1 MMNLAEYRRTATRL
15 ADYLPW
21 AALAGSGVVLNKDG
35 SFQRTAKFRGPDL
48 DSSVAAELV
57 AVAGRINNALRR
69 LGSGWSIF
77 VEAQRS
83 EAATYPESL
92 FPDPASALVDAERK
106 AAFEE
111 AGAHFVSGYFLTFLW
126 LPPAEESARAETW
139 LYEGRELSGVNPW
152 ELQRGFVDRT
162 DRVLA
167 LLDGFMPEC
176 RWLDDPETLTY
187 LHSTISTNRHR
198 VRVPEVPMHLDA
210 LLADQPL
217 TGGLEPRLGDQHL
230 RVLTIIGFPTATTPG
245 LLDEMN
251 RLAFPYRWSTRAIL
265 LDKLAATKLLTR
277 IRRQWFAKRK
287 SIAAIVKEV
296 MTNEQSALV
305 DTDASNKAA
314 DADMALQELGQD
326 MAGMAYVTATITVWD
341 ADPRIA
347 DEKLRLA
354 EKVVQGRDF
363 TAMAETVN
371 AVDAWLGS
379 LPGHA
384 YANVRQP
391 PISTLN
397 LAHMIPLSAVWAGP
411 ERNDHLGA
419 PPLLFGKTEGS
430 TPFRLSLHIGDVGHT
445 LVVGPTGAG
454 KSVLLALMALQFRRY
469 ANAQVF
475 AFDFGGSIRAA
486 ALAMGG
492 NWHDLG
498 SGLTD
503 GSDASVS
510 LQPLSRID
518 DAYERSWAADW
529 IGAILA
535 REGVAVT
542 PEVKEHIWTALSSL
556 ASAPSGER
564 TITGLAVLLQSNDL
578 KQALRPYCVGGPYG
592 RLLDAETEHLGA
604 ADVQAFEIE
613 GLVGTGAA
621 PAVLSYLFHRIGDR
635 LDGRPTLLIIDEG
648 WLALDDDGFSGQLRE
663 WLKTLRKKNA
673 SVIFATQSL
682 SDIDG
687 SAIAPAI
694 IESCPTRL
702 LLPNE
707 RAIEP
712 QITAIYR
719 RFGLNDRQIEILA
732 RATPKRDYYCQSRR
746 GNRLFELGLS
756 EVGLALCAASSKSDQ
771 AAIERIHAERGT
783 DIFLAAW
790 LRHRGV
796 DWAADLIPRLTNLV
810 PGPPS
815 DPEDEPA
822 PGIAS
827 QAGPQDEFSIDEE
840 FSQEEIDL

>member
-1 MMNLAEYRRTATRL
+1 MMNLAEYCRTASRL
-15 ADYLPW
+15 ADFLPW
-21 AALAGSGVVLNKDG
+21 AALVGPGIVLNKDG
-35 SFQRTAKFRGPDL
+35 SLQRTASFRGPDL
-48 DSSVAAELV
+48 DSAVAAELV
-57 AVAGRINNALRR
+57 AVASRINNAFRR

-83 EAATYPESL
+83 EAATYPDSQ
-92 FPDPASALVDAERK
+92 FPDPASGLVDAERK
-106 AAFEE
+106 ADFEE
-111 AGAHFVSGYFLTFLW
+111 EGVHFVSGYYLTFLY
-126 LPPAEESARAETW
+126 LPPAEEAARAETW
-139 LYEGRELSGVNPW
+139 LYEGRERAGIDPNEIL
-152 ELQRGFVDRT
+152 RTFTDRT

-176 RWLDDPETLTY
+176 AWLDDAETLTY
-187 LHSTISTNRHR
+187 LHSTVSTNRHR
-198 VRVPEVPMHLDA
+198 VRVPETPIYLDA

-217 TGGLEPRLGDQHL
+217 TGGLEPRLGGEHL
-230 RVLTIIGFPTATTPG
+230 RILTIIGFPTATTPG
-245 LLDEMN
+245 LLDDLN

-265 LDKLAATKLLTR
+265 LDKTDATKLLTK

-287 SIAAIVKEV
+287 SIAAILKEV
-296 MTNEQSALV
+296 MTNEASALV
-305 DTDASNKAA
+305 DTDAANKAA

-326 MAGMAYVTATITVWD
+326 VAGMAYVTATIAVWD
-341 ADPRIA
+341 ADARVA
-347 DEKLRLA
+347 DEKLRLV
-354 EKVVQGRDF
+354 EKVIQGRDF
-363 TAMAETVN
+363 TAMMETVN

-411 ERNDHLGA
+411 EGDEHFGA
-419 PPLLFGKTEGS
+419 PPLLYGKTEGS
-430 TPFRLSLHIGDVGHT
+430 TPFRLSLHVGDVGHT

-469 ANAQVF
+469 DRSQVF

-492 NWHDLG
+492 DWHDLG
-498 SGLTD
+498 GGLTE

-510 LQPLSRID
+510 LQPLARIHD
-518 DAYERSWAADW
+518 TYERAWAADW
-529 IGAILA
+529 IVAILM
-535 REGVAVT
+535 REGITIT
-542 PEVKEHIWTALSSL
+542 PEAKEHIWTALTSL
-556 ASAPSGER
+556 ASAQVEER
-564 TITGLAVLLQSNDL
+564 TITGLSVLLQSNDL

-592 RLLDAETEHLGA
+592 RLLDAEAEHLGSA
-604 ADVQAFEIE
+604 AVQAFEIE
-613 GLVGTGAA
+613 GLVGRGAA

-635 LDGRPTLLIIDEG
+635 LDGRPTMLIIDEG
-648 WLALDDDGFSGQLRE
+648 WLALDDEGFAGQLRE

-682 SDIDG
+682 SDVDN
-687 SAIAPAI
+687 SSIAPAI
-694 IESCPTRL
+694 IESCSTRL

-719 RFGLNDRQIEILA
+719 RFGLNDRQVEILA

-771 AAIERIHAERGT
+771 TLIANLVAEHGREG
-783 DIFLAAW
+783 FLAAW
-790 LRHRGV
+790 LRARDAG
-796 DWAADLIPRLTNLV
+796 WAADLIPNF
-810 PGPPS
+810 P
-815 DPEDEPA
+815 
-822 PGIAS
+822 
-827 QAGPQDEFSIDEE
+827 QAEKETMP
-840 FSQEEIDL
+840 

>member
-1 MMNLAEYRRTATRL
+1 MLNLAEYRRNAQRL

-21 AALAGSGVVLNKDG
+21 VALVAEGVVLNKDG
-35 SFQRTAKFRGPDL
+35 SFQRTARFRGPDL
-48 DSSVAAELV
+48 DSAVAAELV
-57 AVAGRINNALRR
+57 AVAGRINNAFRR

-77 VEAQRS
+77 VEAQRH
-83 EAATYPESL
+83 EASTYPNSI
-92 FPDPASALVDAERK
+92 FPDPASAIVDAERK
-106 AAFEE
+106 ADFEE
-111 AGAHFVSGYFLTFLW
+111 AGAHFVSGYFLTFLF
-126 LPPAEESARAETW
+126 LPPAEEAARAETW
-139 LYEGRELSGVNPW
+139 LYEGREQSGVDPH
-152 ELQRGFVDRT
+152 EILRAFTDRT

-176 RWLDDPETLTY
+176 AWLDNGETLTY
-187 LHSTISTNRHR
+187 LHSTVSTKRHR
-198 VRVPEVPMHLDA
+198 VRVPETPVYLDA

-217 TGGLEPRLGDQHL
+217 TGGLEPRLGDQHV
-230 RVLTIIGFPTATTPG
+230 RVLTIVGFPTSTTPG
-245 LLDEMN
+245 LLDDLN
-251 RLAFPYRWSTRAIL
+251 RLAFTYRWSTRAIL
-265 LDKLAATKLLTR
+265 LDKTDATKLLTR

-287 SIAAIVKEV
+287 SVAAILKEV
-296 MTNEQSALV
+296 MTNEASVLV
-305 DTDASNKAA
+305 DTDAANKAA
-314 DADMALQELGQD
+314 DADMALQELGAD
-326 MAGMAYVTATITVWD
+326 VAGMAYVTATITVWD
-341 ADPRIA
+341 ADPRLA
-347 DEKLRLA
+347 QEKLRLV
-354 EKVVQGRDF
+354 EKVIQGRDF
-363 TAMAETVN
+363 TAMIETVN

-411 ERNDHLGA
+411 ERNEHLGA
-419 PPLLFGKTEGS
+419 PPLLYGKTEGS
-430 TPFRLSLHIGDVGHT
+430 TPFRLSLHVGDVGHT

-469 ANAQVF
+469 EHAQVF

-492 NWHDLG
+492 DWHDLG
-498 SGLTD
+498 GGLTEGD
-503 GSDASVS
+503 EFSVS
-510 LQPLSRID
+510 LQPLARIHD
-518 DAYERSWAADW
+518 TYERAWAADW
-529 IGAILA
+529 IVAILM
-535 REGVAVT
+535 RECVAIT
-542 PEVKEHIWTALSSL
+542 PEVKEHLWTALTSL
-556 ASAPSGER
+556 ASAPVEER
-564 TITGLAVLLQSNDL
+564 TITGLCVLLQSNDL

-592 RLLDAETEHLGA
+592 RLLDAETEHLGS

-621 PAVLSYLFHRIGDR
+621 PAVLAYLFHRIGDR
-635 LDGRPTLLIIDEG
+635 LDGRPTMLIIDEG
-648 WLALDDDGFSGQLRE
+648 WLALDDEGFAGQLRE

-682 SDIDG
+682 SDIDN

-707 RAIEP
+707 RAVEP

-732 RATPKRDYYCQSRR
+732 RAAPKRDYYCQSRR

-771 AAIERIHAERGT
+771 TLIAQIVAEHGREG
-783 DIFLAAW
+783 FLTAW
-790 LRHRGV
+790 LTARDAGWAV
-796 DWAADLIPRLTNLV
+796 DLL
-810 PGPPS
+810 PS
-815 DPEDEPA
+815 
-822 PGIAS
+822 
-827 QAGPQDEFSIDEE
+827 FSIPLTAEE
-840 FSQEEIDL
+840 LQP

>member
-1 MMNLAEYRRTATRL
+1 MMNLAEYRRTASRL

-21 AALAGSGVVLNKDG
+21 VALVAEGVVLNKDG
-35 SFQRTAKFRGPDL
+35 SFQRTARFRGPDL
-48 DSSVAAELV
+48 DSAVAAELV
-57 AVAGRINNALRR
+57 AVAGRINNAFRR

-77 VEAQRS
+77 VEAVRL
-83 EAATYPESL
+83 AAQHYPEST
-92 FPDPASALVDAERK
+92 FPDLASSLVDAERK
-106 AAFEE
+106 AEFEE
-111 AGAHFVSGYFLTFLW
+111 EGAHFESRYFLTFLY
-126 LPPAEESARAETW
+126 LPPAEEAARTEAW
-139 LYEGRELSGVNPW
+139 LYEGRERSGVDPH
-152 ELQRGFVDRT
+152 EILRAFTDRT

-176 RWLDDPETLTY
+176 RWLDDGETLTY
-187 LHSTISTNRHR
+187 LHSTVSTNRHR
-198 VRVPEVPMHLDA
+198 VRMPETPVYLDA
-210 LLADQPL
+210 LLADEPL

-230 RVLTIIGFPTATTPG
+230 RLLTIIGFPTATTPG
-245 LLDEMN
+245 LLDDLN

-265 LDKLAATKLLTR
+265 LDKTDATRLLTK

-287 SIAAIVKEV
+287 SIAAILKEV

-305 DTDASNKAA
+305 DTDAANKAA
-314 DADMALQELGQD
+314 DADMALQELGAD
-326 MAGMAYVTATITVWD
+326 VAGMAYVTATIAVWD
-341 ADPRIA
+341 ADPRLA
-347 DEKLRLA
+347 DEKLRLV
-354 EKVVQGRDF
+354 EKVIQGRDF
-363 TAMAETVN
+363 TAMIETVN

-391 PISTLN
+391 PVSTLN

-411 ERNDHLGA
+411 ERDEHFDA
-419 PPLLFGKTEGS
+419 PPLLYGRTEGS
-430 TPFRLSLHIGDVGHT
+430 TPFRFSLHVGDVGHT

-469 ANAQVF
+469 QNAQVF

-492 NWHDLG
+492 DWHDLG
-498 SGLTD
+498 GGLTE
-503 GSDASVS
+503 GSGTSVS
-510 LQPLSRID
+510 LQPLGRIED
-518 DAYERSWAADW
+518 TYERAWAADW
-529 IGAILA
+529 LVAILM
-535 REGVAVT
+535 RENIAIT
-542 PEVKEHIWTALSSL
+542 PEVKEHLWTALTSL
-556 ASAPSGER
+556 SSAPVDER
-564 TITGLAVLLQSNDL
+564 TITGLCVLLQSNDL

-592 RLLDAETEHLGA
+592 RLLDAEGEHLGS

-621 PAVLSYLFHRIGDR
+621 PAVLAYLFHRIGDR

-648 WLALDDDGFSGQLRE
+648 WLALDDEGFAGQLRE

-682 SDIDG
+682 SDIDN

-756 EVGLALCAASSKSDQ
+756 EVGLALCAASAKSDQ
-771 AAIERIHAERGT
+771 ALIARLVAEHGRDG
-783 DIFLAAW
+783 FLAAW
-790 LRHRGV
+790 LNARDV
-796 DWAADLIPRLTNLV
+796 AWAADLV
-810 PGPPS
+810 P
-815 DPEDEPA
+815 DF
-822 PGIAS
+822 
-827 QAGPQDEFSIDEE
+827 PQTAKET
-840 FSQEEIDL
+840 

>member
-1 MMNLAEYRRTATRL
+1 MMNLAEYRRSASRL

-21 AALAGSGVVLNKDG
+21 VALAAEGVVLNKDG
-35 SFQRTAKFRGPDL
+35 SFQRTARFRGPDL
-48 DSSVAAELV
+48 DSAVAAELV
-57 AVAGRINNALRR
+57 AVAGRINNAFRR

-77 VEAQRS
+77 VEAQRH
-83 EAATYPESL
+83 EAATYPDSVL
-92 FPDPASALVDAERK
+92 PDPASGLVDAERK
-106 AAFEE
+106 ADFEE
-111 AGAHFVSGYFLTFLW
+111 EGVHFVSGYFLTFLY
-126 LPPAEESARAETW
+126 LPPAEEAARAETW
-139 LYEGRELSGVNPW
+139 LYEGRERAGVDPN
-152 ELQRGFVDRT
+152 EILRAFTDRT

-176 RWLDDPETLTY
+176 AWLGDGETLTY
-187 LHSTISTNRHR
+187 LHSTVSTKRHR
-198 VRVPEVPMHLDA
+198 VRVPETPVYLDA

-217 TGGLEPRLGDQHL
+217 TGGLEPRLGDEHL
-230 RVLTIIGFPTATTPG
+230 RVLTVVGFPTATTPG
-245 LLDEMN
+245 LLDDLN
-251 RLAFPYRWSTRAIL
+251 RMAFPYRWSTRAIL
-265 LDKLAATKLLTR
+265 LDKTDATKLLTK

-287 SIAAIVKEV
+287 SIAAILKEV
-296 MTNEQSALV
+296 MTNEASALV
-305 DTDASNKAA
+305 DTDAANKAA

-326 MAGMAYVTATITVWD
+326 VAGMAYVTATIIVWD
-341 ADPRIA
+341 ADPRLA
-347 DEKLRLA
+347 DEKLRLV
-354 EKVVQGRDF
+354 EKVIQGRDF
-363 TAMAETVN
+363 TAMNETVN

-391 PISTLN
+391 PVSTLN

-411 ERNDHLGA
+411 ERDEHFGA
-419 PPLLFGKTEGS
+419 PPLLYGKTEGS
-430 TPFRLSLHIGDVGHT
+430 TPFRLSLHVGDVGHT

-469 ANAQVF
+469 ENSQVF

-492 NWHDLG
+492 DWHDLG
-498 SGLTD
+498 GGLTE

-510 LQPLSRID
+510 LQPLARIHD
-518 DAYERSWAADW
+518 TYERAWAADW
-529 IGAILA
+529 IVAILM
-535 REGVAVT
+535 REGIAIT
-542 PEVKEHIWTALSSL
+542 PEAKEHIWTALTSL
-556 ASAPSGER
+556 ASAPVEER
-564 TITGLAVLLQSNDL
+564 TITGLSVLLQSNDL
-578 KQALRPYCVGGPYG
+578 KQALRPYCVGGAYG
-592 RLLDAETEHLGA
+592 RLLDAETEQLGRA
-604 ADVQAFEIE
+604 AVQAFEIE

-621 PAVLSYLFHRIGDR
+621 PAVLAYLFHRIGDR
-635 LDGRPTLLIIDEG
+635 LDGRPTMLIIDEG
-648 WLALDDDGFSGQLRE
+648 WMALDDDGFAGQLRE

-687 SAIAPAI
+687 SNIAPAI

-771 AAIERIHAERGT
+771 TLIANLVAEHGREG
-783 DIFLAAW
+783 FLAAW
-790 LRHRGV
+790 LRARDAG
-796 DWAADLIPRLTNLV
+796 WAADLIPTF
-810 PGPPS
+810 PTAAKES
-815 DPEDEPA
+815 
-822 PGIAS
+822 
-827 QAGPQDEFSIDEE
+827 
-840 FSQEEIDL
+840 

>member
-1 MMNLAEYRRTATRL
+1 MMNLSEYRRTATRL
-15 ADYLPW
+15 ADFLPW
-21 AALAGSGVVLNKDG
+21 AALVGPGIVVNKDG
-35 SFQRTAKFRGPDL
+35 SFQRTATFRGPDL
-48 DSSVAAELV
+48 DSAVAAELV
-57 AVAGRINNALRR
+57 AVAGRINNAFRR

-83 EAATYPESL
+83 EANTYPASQ
-92 FPDPASALVDAERK
+92 FPDPASGLVDEERK

-111 AGAHFVSGYFLTFLW
+111 AGTHFVSGYFLTFLY
-126 LPPAEESARAETW
+126 LPPAEDAARAETW
-139 LYEGRELSGVNPW
+139 LYEGRERNGVDPH
-152 ELQRGFVDRT
+152 EVVRGFIDRT
-162 DRVLA
+162 NRVLA

-187 LHSTISTNRHR
+187 LHSTVSTNRHR
-198 VRVPEVPMHLDA
+198 VRVPETPVYLDA
-210 LLADQPL
+210 LLTDQPL
-217 TGGLEPRLGDQHL
+217 TGGLEPRLGDRHL

-245 LLDEMN
+245 LLDDLN

-265 LDKLAATKLLTR
+265 LDKTDATKLLTK

-287 SIAAIVKEV
+287 SIAAILKEV
-296 MTNEQSALV
+296 MTNEASALV
-305 DTDASNKAA
+305 DTDAANKAA
-314 DADMALQELGQD
+314 DADMALQELGAD
-326 MAGMAYVTATITVWD
+326 AAGMAYVTATIVVWD

-354 EKVVQGRDF
+354 EKVIQGRDF
-363 TAMAETVN
+363 TAMVETVN

-411 ERNDHLGA
+411 ERDEQFDA
-419 PPLLFGKTEGS
+419 PPLLYGKTEGS
-430 TPFRLSLHIGDVGHT
+430 TPFRFSLHVGDVGHT

-469 ANAQVF
+469 DQAQVF

-492 NWHDLG
+492 DWHDLG
-498 SGLTD
+498 GGLTEGD
-503 GSDASVS
+503 EFSVS
-510 LQPLSRID
+510 LQPLARID
-518 DAYERSWAADW
+518 DTFERAWAADW
-529 IGAILA
+529 LVAILM
-535 REGVAVT
+535 REGIAIT
-542 PEVKEHIWTALSSL
+542 PEVKEYLWTALTSL
-556 ASAPSGER
+556 STAPVGER
-564 TITGLAVLLQSNDL
+564 TITGLSVLLQSNDL

-592 RLLDAETEHLGA
+592 RLLDAEIEHLGA
-604 ADVQAFEIE
+604 AGVQAFEIE

-621 PAVLSYLFHRIGDR
+621 PAALAYLFHRIGDR

-648 WLALDDDGFSGQLRE
+648 WLALDDEGFAGQLRE

-682 SDIDG
+682 SDIDN
-687 SAIAPAI
+687 SPIAPAI

-756 EVGLALCAASSKSDQ
+756 EIGLALCAASSKSDQ
-771 AAIERIHAERGT
+771 TRIAQIVAEHGRDG
-783 DIFLAAW
+783 FLAAW
-790 LRHRGV
+790 LRARDVG
-796 DWAADLIPRLTNLV
+796 WA
-810 PGPPS
+810 
-815 DPEDEPA
+815 
-822 PGIAS
+822 
-827 QAGPQDEFSIDEE
+827 
-840 FSQEEIDL
+840 IDLLPTFPTPIPQPEQETRS

>member
-1 MMNLAEYRRTATRL
+1 M
-15 ADYLPW
+15 
-21 AALAGSGVVLNKDG
+21 NKDG
-35 SFQRTAKFRGPDL
+35 SFQRTARFRGPDL
-48 DSSVAAELV
+48 DSAVAAELV
-57 AVAGRINNALRR
+57 AVAGRINNAFRR

-83 EAATYPESL
+83 EAATYPDSP
-92 FPDPASALVDAERK
+92 FPDAASGLVEEERK
-106 AAFEE
+106 ADFEE
-111 AGAHFVSGYFLTFLW
+111 AGIHFVSDYFLTILY
-126 LPPAEESARAETW
+126 LPPAEDAARAETW
-139 LYEGRELSGVNPW
+139 LYEGREQTGVDPH
-152 ELQRGFVDRT
+152 EVMRGFIDRT

-176 RWLDDPETLTY
+176 GWLDDTETLTY
-187 LHSTISTNRHR
+187 LHSTVSTKRHR
-198 VRVPEVPMHLDA
+198 VRVPETPVYLDA

-217 TGGLEPRLGDQHL
+217 TGGLEPRLGSEHL

-245 LLDEMN
+245 LLDDLN

-265 LDKLAATKLLTR
+265 LDKTDATKLLTK

-287 SIAAIVKEV
+287 SIAAILKEV
-296 MTNEQSALV
+296 LTNEASALV

-314 DADMALQELGQD
+314 DADMALQELGAD
-326 MAGMAYVTATITVWD
+326 VAGMAYVTATIVVWD
-341 ADPRIA
+341 ADPRLA
-347 DEKLRLA
+347 DEKLRLV
-354 EKVVQGRDF
+354 EKVIQGRDF
-363 TAMAETVN
+363 TAMVETVN

-411 ERNDHLGA
+411 ERDEHLGS
-419 PPLLFGKTEGS
+419 PPLLYGKTEGS
-430 TPFRLSLHIGDVGHT
+430 TPFRLSLHVGDVGHT

-469 ANAQVF
+469 ANSQVF

-492 NWHDLG
+492 DWHDLG
-498 SGLTD
+498 GGLTEGD
-503 GSDASVS
+503 DFSVS
-510 LQPLSRID
+510 LQPLARID
-518 DAYERSWAADW
+518 NTYERAWAADW
-529 IGAILA
+529 IVAILT
-535 REGVAVT
+535 REAIQIT
-542 PEVKEHIWTALSSL
+542 PEVKEHIWTALTSL
-556 ASAPSGER
+556 ASAPIGER
-564 TITGLAVLLQSNDL
+564 TITGLSVLLQSNDL
-578 KQALRPYCVGGPYG
+578 KQALRPFCVGGAYG
-592 RLLDAETEHLGA
+592 RLLDAEAEHLGSA
-604 ADVQAFEIE
+604 AVQAFEIE

-648 WLALDDDGFSGQLRE
+648 WLALDDEGFAGQLRE

-682 SDIDG
+682 SDIDN
-687 SAIAPAI
+687 SSIAPAI

-732 RATPKRDYYCQSRR
+732 RAVPKRDYYCQSRR

-771 AAIERIHAERGT
+771 TLIANLVAEHGRDG
-783 DIFLAAW
+783 FLAAW
-790 LRHRGV
+790 LRARDVG
-796 DWAADLIPRLTNLV
+796 WAADLIPTFSF
-810 PGPPS
+810 P
-815 DPEDEPA
+815 
-822 PGIAS
+822 
-827 QAGPQDEFSIDEE
+827 QAAKES
-840 FSQEEIDL
+840 

>member
-1 MMNLAEYRRTATRL
+1 MMNLAEYRRTASRL

-21 AALAGSGVVLNKDG
+21 AALIGQGVVLNKDG
-35 SFQRTAKFRGPDL
+35 SFQRSARFRGPDL
-48 DSSVAAELV
+48 DSAVAAELV
-57 AVAGRINNALRR
+57 AVASRINNALRR

-77 VEAQRS
+77 VEAQRT
-83 EAATYPESL
+83 EAATYPDSS

-106 AAFEE
+106 ADFEE
-111 AGAHFVSGYFLTFLW
+111 AGAHFVSRYFLTFLY
-126 LPPAEESARAETW
+126 LPPAEEAARTEAW
-139 LYEGRELSGVNPW
+139 LYEGRERSGADPH
-152 ELQRGFVDRT
+152 EILRSFIDRT

-176 RWLDDPETLTY
+176 HWLDDSESLTY
-187 LHSTISTNRHR
+187 LHSAISTQRHR
-198 VRVPEVPMHLDA
+198 VRVPETPIHLDA

-217 TGGLEPRLGDQHL
+217 TGGLQPRLGDQHL
-230 RVLTIIGFPTATTPG
+230 RILTIVGLPTATTPG
-245 LLDEMN
+245 LLDDLN
-251 RLAFPYRWSTRAIL
+251 RLAFAYRWSTRAIL
-265 LDKLAATKLLTR
+265 LDKTDATKLLTR

-287 SIAAIVKEV
+287 SIAAILKEV
-296 MTNEQSALV
+296 MTNEASVLV
-305 DTDASNKAA
+305 DTDAANKAA
-314 DADMALQELGQD
+314 DADMALQELGAD
-326 MAGMAYVTATITVWD
+326 VAGMAYVTATITVWD
-341 ADPRIA
+341 ADPRVA

-354 EKVVQGRDF
+354 EKVIQGRDF
-363 TAMAETVN
+363 TAMVETVN

-411 ERNDHLGA
+411 ERDEHFHA
-419 PPLLFGKTEGS
+419 PPLLYGRTEGS
-430 TPFRLSLHIGDVGHT
+430 TPFRFSLHVGDVGHT

-469 ANAQVF
+469 EGSQVF

-492 NWHDLG
+492 DWHDLG
-498 SGLTD
+498 GGLTE
-503 GSDASVS
+503 GSESSVS
-510 LQPLSRID
+510 LQPLAGIHDS
-518 DAYERSWAADW
+518 YERAWAADW
-529 IGAILA
+529 IVAILR
-535 REGVAVT
+535 RERVEIT
-542 PEVKEHIWTALSSL
+542 PESKEYIWTALTSL
-556 ASAPSGER
+556 ASAPVQER
-564 TITGLAVLLQSNDL
+564 TITGLSVLLQSNEL
-578 KQALRPYCVGGPYG
+578 KQALRPFCVGGPYG
-592 RLLDAETEHLGA
+592 RLLDAESEHLGSA
-604 ADVQAFEIE
+604 GVQAFEIE

-621 PAVLSYLFHRIGDR
+621 PAVLAYLFHRIGDR

-648 WLALDDDGFSGQLRE
+648 WLALDDEGFAAQLRE

-673 SVIFATQSL
+673 SVVFATQSL
-682 SDIDG
+682 SDIDD

-756 EVGLALCAASSKSDQ
+756 EVAVALCATSSKSDQ
-771 AAIERIHAERGT
+771 TLIASIMAEHGR
-783 DIFLAAW
+783 DQFLAAW
-790 LRHRGV
+790 LRARNVG
-796 DWAADLIPRLTNLV
+796 WAADLLPNV
-810 PGPPS
+810 PTHM
-815 DPEDEPA
+815 
-822 PGIAS
+822 
-827 QAGPQDEFSIDEE
+827 PQIEKET
-840 FSQEEIDL
+840 QP

>member
-1 MMNLAEYRRTATRL
+1 MMNLAEYRRSASRL

-21 AALAGSGVVLNKDG
+21 VALVAPGVVLNKDG
-35 SFQRTAKFRGPDL
+35 SFQRTARFRGPDL
-48 DSSVAAELV
+48 DSAVAAELV
-57 AVAGRINNALRR
+57 AVAARINNAFRR

-83 EAATYPESL
+83 EAATYPDST
-92 FPDPASALVDAERK
+92 FPDPASGLVDAERK
-106 AAFEE
+106 ADFEE
-111 AGAHFVSGYFLTFLW
+111 AGAHFVSGYFLTFLY
-126 LPPAEESARAETW
+126 LPPAEEAARTETW
-139 LYEGRELSGVNPW
+139 LYEGRERSGVDPN
-152 ELQRGFVDRT
+152 EALRAFTDRT

-167 LLDGFMPEC
+167 LLDGFMPSC
-176 RWLDDPETLTY
+176 RWLDDSETLTY
-187 LHSTISTNRHR
+187 LHSTISTKRHR
-198 VRVPEVPMHLDA
+198 VRVPETPVYLDA

-217 TGGLEPRLGDQHL
+217 TGGLEPRLGNEHL
-230 RVLTIIGFPTATTPG
+230 RVLTIVGFPTATTPG
-245 LLDEMN
+245 ILDDLN

-265 LDKLAATKLLTR
+265 IDKTDATRLLTK

-287 SIAAIVKEV
+287 SIAAILKEV
-296 MTNEQSALV
+296 MTNEQSVLV
-305 DTDASNKAA
+305 DTDAANKAD
-314 DADMALQELGQD
+314 DADLALQELGAD
-326 MAGMAYVTATITVWD
+326 IAGMAYVTATIIVWD
-341 ADPRIA
+341 ADPRLA

-354 EKVVQGRDF
+354 EKIIQGRDF
-363 TAMAETVN
+363 TAMVETVN
-371 AVDAWLGS
+371 SVDAWLGS

-411 ERNDHLGA
+411 ERDEHFDA
-419 PPLLFGKTEGS
+419 PPLLYGRTEGS
-430 TPFRLSLHIGDVGHT
+430 TPFRLSLHVGDVGHT

-469 ANAQVF
+469 QNAQVF

-486 ALAMGG
+486 ALAMSGD
-492 NWHDLG
+492 WHDLG
-498 SGLTD
+498 GGLTE
-503 GSDASVS
+503 GSDTSVS
-510 LQPLSRID
+510 LQPLARIHD
-518 DAYERSWAADW
+518 TYERAWAADW
-529 IGAILA
+529 ISAILT
-535 REGVAVT
+535 REGITIT
-542 PEVKEHIWTALSSL
+542 PEVKEHIWTTLTSL
-556 ASAPSGER
+556 GTAPAEER

-578 KQALRPYCVGGPYG
+578 KQALHPYSVGGPYG
-592 RLLDAETEHLGA
+592 RLLDAETEHLGS

-621 PAVLSYLFHRIGDR
+621 PAVLAYLFHRIGDR

-648 WLALDDDGFSGQLRE
+648 WLALDDEGFAGQLRE

-687 SAIAPAI
+687 SDIAPAI

-719 RFGLNDRQIEILA
+719 RFGLNDRQIELVA

-756 EVGLALCAASSKSDQ
+756 EVGLALCAASSKTDQ
-771 AAIERIHAERGT
+771 TLIANLVAEHGREG
-783 DIFLAAW
+783 FLAAW
-790 LRHRGV
+790 LKVRDVG
-796 DWAADLIPRLTNLV
+796 WAADLIPTF
-810 PGPPS
+810 PS
-815 DPEDEPA
+815 IVSENKKETEA
-822 PGIAS
+822 
-827 QAGPQDEFSIDEE
+827 
-840 FSQEEIDL
+840 